1 LLCAWNG
8 RVFKNTDG
16 SGEVATRDS
25 ARTECEQTKGRTC
38 QAISVAEWWQVVAV
52 ACQQRGAVAAFVR
65 GSAENA
71 AERIA
76 LDKGNRAGF
85 GESKC
90 RTIYSSN

>member
-25 ARTECEQTKGRTC
+25 ALTECEQTKGRTC